1 MRNNKFYIT
10 YGQVSKISIENRT
23 IDLDT
28 FTDKLILQQDIN
40 KFLDELED
48 FDETQQKATD
58 VLFKS
63 NELHESSNFD
73 DIYSQFKDLNTKKE
87 KPRKIVTLPIVEA
100 VIKDSVERTVSC
112 IPLASNLTEVPKLG
126 S

>member
-10 YGQVSKISIENRT
+10 YGQVSKIFIENRT
-23 IDLDT
+23 INLDT
-28 FTDKLILQQDIN
+28 FTDKLILQQEIN
-40 KFLDELED
+40 KVLDESED
-48 FDETQQKATD
+48 FDETQQKAID
-58 VLFKS
+58 VLLKI
-63 NELHESSNFD
+63 NELDESSNFD
-73 DIYSQFKDLNTKKE
+73 QIYDRFKKLNTKKE

-100 VIKDSVERTVSC
+100 IINESAERTVTC